1 MDLESWRFIS
11 PSGDWRDIFGASRFL
26 HFVIL
31 IQILGLF
38 FSMHCPAG
46 GVMACRAS
54 EAAVLSLVAIFL
66 SLFGFFASHN
76 AVTRRSGYGGRAELH
91 TETPMIW
98 SQLGWFKVSIPQRFV
113 SRLLQKML
121 QNKWTSVNISEQCT
135 STWFFFRATKWVQS
149 NCDWTRPSLD
159 EVSGQQ
165 HEASHKGGREDWL
178 LRHGGHELLRF
189 KLPSGERLQNYS
201 YGKSPCLIG

>member
-76 AVTRRSGYGGRAELH
+76 AVTGRSGVAGERRF
-91 TETPMIW
+91 TQPETPMI
-98 SQLGWFKVSIPQRFV
+98 
-113 SRLLQKML
+113 
-121 QNKWTSVNISEQCT
+121 
-135 STWFFFRATKWVQS
+135 
-149 NCDWTRPSLD
+149 
-159 EVSGQQ
+159 
-165 HEASHKGGREDWL
+165 
-178 LRHGGHELLRF
+178 
-189 KLPSGERLQNYS
+189 
-201 YGKSPCLIG
+201 